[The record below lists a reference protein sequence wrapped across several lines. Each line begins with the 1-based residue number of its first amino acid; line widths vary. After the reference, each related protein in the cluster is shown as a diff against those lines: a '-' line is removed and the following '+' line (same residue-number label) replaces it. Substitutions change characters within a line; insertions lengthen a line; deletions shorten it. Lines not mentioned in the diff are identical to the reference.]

1 MKQTIIIFL
10 TIVSL
15 GLSAQISIAP
25 QIGLNYS
32 NSQINYWPDNIFS
45 PEQKKIFP
53 SIGFRL
59 NYHYK
64 RALFSAD
71 INLTKEN
78 QFNLEGS
85 VWEFSPPGFARVNNT
100 DINLSCS
107 YNLVDNLFIGMGIKL
122 WLYNEF
128 ETLRGKPSFNKYTN
142 SYALLNTTY
151 IIKNITLELSMA
163 RYLSVIGG
171 SDDNNSPY
179 EIIRAPEIFSLKVG
193 YNISFNK
200 RDSKG

>member
-1 MKQTIIIFL
+1 MKQIIIIFL

-15 GLSAQISIAP
+15 GLNAQISVAP

-32 NSQINYWPDNIFS
+32 NSQVNYWPDHIFS

-71 INLTKEN
+71 INLTKRN
-78 QFNLEGS
+78 QFNLDGS
-85 VWEFSPPGFARVNNT
+85 LWEFAPPGFAKVNNT

-107 YNLVDNLFIGMGIKL
+107 YNLIDKLFIGAGIKL
-122 WLYNEF
+122 WLYNKF
-128 ETLRGKPSFNKYTN
+128 ETLRGKPSFSKYTN
-142 SYALLNTTY
+142 SYAMLNATY
-151 IIKNITLELSMA
+151 MIKNIIVELSMA
-163 RYLSVIGG
+163 RYLSVIVGT
-171 SDDNNSPY
+171 DDNPPY
-179 EIIRAPEIFSLKVG
+179 EIIKAPEIFSLKVG
-193 YNISFNK
+193 YIISFNK
-200 RDSKG
+200 RGSKG